1 MGNNDNKKKNNRRS
15 PMVKRVII
23 IGCPKCGSEDVS
35 KNGHNRGT
43 QRYVCKRCGV
53 TFSEKPKKFNREV
66 KKQAIEMVLN
76 GVGIRKTARFVKSS
90 PTSVIN
96 WLKAAHKLL
105 KAVKEVAKPMEKPDI
120 IEFDEIYTY
129 VKKNDSKQ

>member
-1 MGNNDNKKKNNRRS
+1 
-15 PMVKRVII
+15 MVKRVVRIV
-23 IGCPKCGSEDVS
+23 CPKCASEDVS
-35 KNGHNRGT
+35 RNGHNRGV

-53 TFSEKPKKFNREV
+53 TFSEKPERFSREV
-66 KKQAIEMVLN
+66 KKQAIEMVLH

-96 WLKAAHKLL
+96 WLRAAHKIL

-129 VKKNDSKQ
+129 VKKNVSKQ